1 MGSRLRVVL
10 LPLYSALLGSR
21 LEYCVHFR
29 VPLFKKDGVLLE
41 KVQCSVAK
49 IKGLEHLPEE
59 ERLSY
64 LGLFSLGNRR
74 LGGNLINVC
83 KHLKYGR

>member
-1 MGSRLRVVL
+1 MGSRLNAVL
-10 LPLYSALLGSR
+10 LPLYSALLGSH

-29 VPLFKKDGVLLE
+29 VPPFKKDGVLLE
-41 KVQCSVAK
+41 KVQCSAAK

-64 LGLFSLGNRR
+64 MGLFSLG
-74 LGGNLINVC
+74 
-83 KHLKYGR
+83 KQKTGRESDQCL